1 MIFLDMRPINKPE
14 EFLPGA
20 GNLFDANGN
29 QTDGA
34 SAERLTELLTA
45 LPAWSKQLA

>member
-29 QTDGA
+29 ITDGA
-34 SAERLTELLTA
+34 TEERLTELLTA

>member
-14 EFLPGA
+14 VLYPGA

-29 QTDGA
+29 LTDGA
-34 SAERLTELLTA
+34 TAERLTELLTA
-45 LPAWSKQLA
+45 LTA